1 MFNTLTT
8 AIAKIFGFYQVQ
20 IKNTTTGKIFR
31 MDFLIMENLFYN
43 HKTTRIF
50 DLKGSM
56 RNRHVQQ
63 TGKENEVLLDENM
76 IEYIYESPV
85 FVGQQLKKLLRGC
98 LFNDTSF
105 LSAMDV
111 MDYSLVIG
119 IDDSSKNCIWGLLIG

>member
-1 MFNTLTT
+1 
-8 AIAKIFGFYQVQ
+8 
-20 IKNTTTGKIFR
+20 
-31 MDFLIMENLFYN
+31 MENLFYN

-105 LSAMDV
+105 YLPWMLWIIV
-111 MDYSLVIG
+111 
-119 IDDSSKNCIWGLLIG
+119 